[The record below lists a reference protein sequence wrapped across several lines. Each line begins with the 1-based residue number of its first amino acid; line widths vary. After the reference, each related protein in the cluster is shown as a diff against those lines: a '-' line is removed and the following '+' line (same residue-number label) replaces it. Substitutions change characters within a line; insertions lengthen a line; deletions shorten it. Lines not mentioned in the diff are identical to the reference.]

1 MQIFVFRI
9 LLIGK
14 KIAKECKDFFQKLYY
29 PSNKQ
34 HHIKNDQ
41 GYGIASKSDCKTI
54 FKSWCPLS
62 RKFT

>member
-54 FKSWCPLS
+54 FKS
-62 RKFT
+62 